1 MAINQGPK
9 IASSNIVLS
18 YDFGDIKNS
27 YLGEPTTNSVYYQN
41 PRIDTS
47 YSPYIV
53 GSHTNWLG
61 MHPGAITVYNQ
72 DNNELS
78 SYVNTGITVANS
90 GVDWTQARHAYWVYD
105 EELKRPVVQMYNAV
119 STWQAKSYGT
129 NMNAWST
136 YGYGVGTQYTISWNQ
151 WVTNTSMRANVGM
164 YTRNSGGSYNFWDG
178 LSSAS
183 STSTN
188 TKTHTWE
195 RVYHTFTVTSN
206 WDQTNSYGAIY
217 MYGMDYGSGHILR
230 IADVQLDIKNHP
242 TQFCNALTR
251 SNIYD
256 NLRDQ
261 TRSSNAFYTDLS
273 YTTAAVPQPIF
284 DGTNDYLNSGLSGT
298 DMTNFSI
305 ECWFN
310 ASSISAYRNVFDMNY
325 TSYITASVANVGPRL
340 EFNGSTINSVWS
352 GNTGNNNL
360 YNGSSAISVSTN
372 TWYHYVMTGAAGS
385 MRFYLN
391 GTLQNTLSSA
401 QGYPTRFG
409 DVNIGRGFALDASRV
424 FFGRIPVFK
433 IYTKVLT
440 DNQVYN
446 NYVALRSR
454 FT

>member
-27 YLGEPTTNSVYYQN
+27 YLGEPTTNYIYNQN
-41 PRIDTS
+41 PRLDSS
-47 YSPYIV
+47 YSTYNV

-61 MHPGAITVYNQ
+61 MHPGAITVYSTTGV
-72 DNNELS
+72 DIS
-78 SYVNTGITVANS
+78 SYVNTGVTS
-90 GVDWTQARHAYWVYD
+90 GALTWTSLRHAYWVYD
-105 EELKRPVVQMYNAV
+105 EELKKPVVQMYNEIG
-119 STWQAKSYGT
+119 TWQAKSFGT
-129 NMNAWST
+129 GMNAWST
-136 YGYGVGTQYTISWNQ
+136 YGFGVGTQYTISWNQ

-164 YTRNSGGSYNFWDG
+164 YTRNSGGSFNFWDS
-178 LSSAS
+178 LSYASA
-183 STSTN
+183 TSTN
-188 TKTHTWE
+188 TKSHTWE

-217 MYGMDYGSGHILR
+217 MYGMDYGVGHTLR

-242 TQFCNALTR
+242 TQFCNKLTR

-256 NLRDQ
+256 NLIDQ
-261 TRSSNAFYTDLS
+261 TGRSSAYYTDLS

-284 DGTNDYLNSGLSGT
+284 DGTNDYITSTLAGV

-310 ASSISAYRNVFDMNY
+310 ATSISAYRNVFDMNY
-325 TSYITASVANVGPRL
+325 TTYATASVGNVGPRL
-340 EFNGSTINSVWS
+340 EFNGSTMNVAWS

-360 YNGSSAISVSTN
+360 FNGSAAMSVSTN
-372 TWYHYVMTGAAGS
+372 TWYHFVMTGAAGS
-385 MRFYLN
+385 MRFYVN
-391 GTLQNTLSSA
+391 GTLQTTSASA
-401 QGYPTRFG
+401 QGYRSNFS
-409 DVNIGRGFALDASRV
+409 DINIGRGFCLDASRV
-424 FFGRIPVFK
+424 FYGRIPVFK
-433 IYTKVLT
+433 IYKQVLS

>member
-1 MAINQGPK
+1 MATNHGPK
-9 IASSNIVLS
+9 SSFGNNVILS

-47 YSPYIV
+47 YSTYNV

-72 DNNELS
+72 DNNDIS
-78 SYVNTGITVANS
+78 SYVNTGVVS
-90 GVDWTQARHAYWVYD
+90 GALTWTSLRHAYWVYD
-105 EELKRPVVQMYNAV
+105 EELKKPVVQIYNEIG
-119 STWQAKSYGT
+119 TWQAKSYGT

-164 YTRNSGGSYNFWDG
+164 YTISGSNSFNFWDG
-178 LSSAS
+178 LSYGSATS
-183 STSTN
+183 SN

-195 RVYHTFTVTSN
+195 RVYHTFTVSN
-206 WDQTNSYGAIY
+206 WNTSNSYGAIY
-217 MYGMDYGSGHILR
+217 MYGMDYGVGHTVR

-242 TQFCNALTR
+242 TQFCNKPAR

-256 NLRDQ
+256 NLVDQ
-261 TRSSNAFYTDLS
+261 TGRTSAYYTDLS
-273 YTTAAVPQPIF
+273 YDSSAQPFF
-284 DGTNDYLNSGLSGT
+284 DGTNDYLNSSLGTT
-298 DMTNFSI
+298 DMTNFTI
-305 ECWFN
+305 ECWFK

-325 TSYITASVANVGPRL
+325 TTYATASVGNVGPRL
-340 EFNGSTINSVWS
+340 ECNGTSVTVIWS

-360 YNGSSAISVSTN
+360 YNASTGIAVSTN

-385 MRFYLN
+385 MKFYLN
-391 GTLQNTLSSA
+391 GVYQNAVSTSA
-401 QGYPTRFG
+401 QGYPTRFQ
-409 DVNIGRGFALDASRV
+409 DINVGRGFCLDASRV
-424 FFGRIPVFK
+424 FFGQIPVFR
-433 IYTKVLT
+433 IYNKVLS
-440 DNQVYN
+440 DSDVYR
-446 NYVALRSR
+446 NYIALRKR